1 MMIVTGVIKDE
12 NEIYEVDI
20 SLREWLKD
28 DTSDFQKA
36 LQIYE
41 EARYSR
47 HEMNSLQRQYLI
59 DTKDK
64 IQKKIRYNAKFF
76 RNLKYRLVNCIY

>member
-1 MMIVTGVIKDE
+1 MIVTGVIKDE

-64 IQKKIRYNAKFF
+64 IQKKIRYNAK
-76 RNLKYRLVNCIY
+76 